1 MDKRVNRSGNKVD
14 QEPLRVFA
22 VLPASLRPFVNQK
35 LAQPRYNGKISN
47 FIRELVADEQ
57 ERELAQ

>member
-1 MDKRVNRSGNKVD
+1 MNKSGNKVD

-47 FIRELVADEQ
+47 FIRELVANEQ
-57 ERELAQ
+57 DRELAQ